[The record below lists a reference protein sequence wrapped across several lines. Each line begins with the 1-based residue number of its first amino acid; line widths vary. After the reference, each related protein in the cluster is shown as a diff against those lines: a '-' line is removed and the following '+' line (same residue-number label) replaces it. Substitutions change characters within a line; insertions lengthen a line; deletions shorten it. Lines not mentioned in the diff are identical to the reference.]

1 MQPTKVFKQIIM
13 NLILQAVYYS
23 ISVFYYSTVKHFI
36 LMFFFEDTLFIEE
49 SLIAP
54 YMSFLYT
61 RSTYLHVFFFSV
73 FVTFNPPVG

>member
-36 LMFFFEDTLFIEE
+36 LMFFFEDTV
-49 SLIAP
+49 
-54 YMSFLYT
+54 Y
-61 RSTYLHVFFFSV
+61 
-73 FVTFNPPVG
+73 

>member
-1 MQPTKVFKQIIM
+1 
-13 NLILQAVYYS
+13 
-23 ISVFYYSTVKHFI
+23 
-36 LMFFFEDTLFIEE
+36 MFFFEDTLFIEE